1 MAGVRRDQLALRQR
15 GQLLAAVGAVA
26 GVRVVGTRGEAED
39 ALEEVGLALEAEA
52 LVAGV
57 GQREFAGL
65 TGGLEVFD

>member
-1 MAGVRRDQLALRQR
+1 MAT
-15 GQLLAAVGAVA
+15 VGAVA

-65 TGGLEVFD
+65 TSGVEVFG